1 MSRLETHPRCHHVSL
16 IAVAMCFSLLV
27 PAGEAAEHAAE
38 KEKCITA
45 CNDCLRACRETCKKM
60 AGH

>member
-1 MSRLETHPRCHHVSL
+1 MFHHVSL